1 MQSFTRWINF
11 RLILVMA
18 RLIDGL
24 RDGNGGRDRGG
35 RWERA
40 SEGSSETE
48 PDLTRE
54 RKKGWD
60 VWRHRER
67 PWYREFLEFNVP

>member
-24 RDGNGGRDRGG
+24 RDGNGGRDRGE
-35 RWERA
+35 RWERPE

-54 RKKGWD
+54 RKKERLG
-60 VWRHRER
+60 HLETQRETMVQR
-67 PWYREFLEFNVP
+67 ILGI